1 MTQRV
6 SLAGY
11 EILGELGRGTTGI
24 IYQARH
30 PIKPDRLVA
39 LKTPRFLPESGNS
52 EERWRPT
59 CFRIESQL
67 LALLTRDSDLHFTTL
82 YDVVAG
88 FGLPQHPLGF
98 YAREY
103 VDGSTLQQLATAGSL
118 TLRTGISTL
127 ATLAKAVSLVHAQ
140 GFAHRNLHPSNVLV
154 PVSGMP
160 KLIGLGLSWLLAGSK
175 LLSPGAPG
183 VPAEVDVRALLQ
195 MLDWLC
201 TTLRHPVP
209 APLHTMYHPASIPS
223 LDRFADMLNSYLQV
237 G

>member
-127 ATLAKAVSLVHAQ
+127 
-140 GFAHRNLHPSNVLV
+140 
-154 PVSGMP
+154 
-160 KLIGLGLSWLLAGSK
+160 
-175 LLSPGAPG
+175 
-183 VPAEVDVRALLQ
+183 
-195 MLDWLC
+195 
-201 TTLRHPVP
+201 
-209 APLHTMYHPASIPS
+209 
-223 LDRFADMLNSYLQV
+223 
-237 G
+237 